1 MNKSKSSTRL
11 FNCQSEAEFID
22 KQLQKKSRVL
32 SSHLCRRPLNVII
45 QRSSTNLANGDKK
58 HEKNDAVPDT
68 DLFMTKLGI
77 DEYNFADDLLDG
89 EDEEIIDDDLNSEDE
104 LEAEKQQKLLS
115 QLNKNSM
122 KVGEDLFKA
131 SDEVRDQLAD
141 IRVLKQ
147 FVKQQREQIAE
158 DNMTRMYVGRS

>member
-1 MNKSKSSTRL
+1 
-11 FNCQSEAEFID
+11 
-22 KQLQKKSRVL
+22 
-32 SSHLCRRPLNVII
+32 
-45 QRSSTNLANGDKK
+45 
-58 HEKNDAVPDT
+58 
-68 DLFMTKLGI
+68 MTKLGI